1 MDLMRLI
8 IINQGTIA
16 GVSGSPDG
24 SNRSLE
30 CARPDSSPSSDNNSN
45 RLQGRL
51 SPASDNPIFLSDRES
66 ITPVPGQSILATQG
80 FLLRKEEH
88 TGQEEASSVP
98 QLRVNIPFSETSES
112 DDYFD
117 AESGWGSDQQDFT
130 PQIPLS
136 SSIGNEHKQQ
146 GSNTVGHSRSRE
158 ALPENSGSESAYSDA
173 PTWGESDQPL
183 LSAVGSQ
190 PMQPTFE
197 TVRKNGQEESGDV
210 SLEALGS
217 EPKPKKTGFFASIT
231 GMLGRVG
238 KKNRGQE
245 AKTHTS
251 PKNTQEPTAGHSNLA
266 QATKPS
272 ETSSS
277 SPSTSHK
284 PVKTGWTFNPINL
297 VGEFAEEKLKKTAFK
312 YAEDPRFQKALA
324 NAIRN
329 LLINEVRTIDS
340 LAEDVMPSFSSS
352 SVRPKERGV
361 FNSLYGEVKCHIKT
375 RCNEALSECIQ
386 YGSGKILGN
395 SEGSPISSFTPAV
408 SFALQQKV
416 ENILIG
422 NLRWLVTSPEGGEK
436 IQLWL
441 EGKLKDFIEK
451 ESREFRLNQPAGE
464 SDSELKKQI
473 EELPDDLTRKI
484 DEGLRSVSTAVKNS
498 AGGNSLPLVRFLGAA
513 VNEIMIKAV
522 EDGTLKVE
530 SDFEGFANEVIGVLV
545 HSIQDVHSDVVR
557 MFSTKT
563 AAEFRKVKDLREGL
577 IQKVINATINEYCKA
592 IGGGN
597 FLRLAKK
604 PVEWFVK
611 SKLDALINKY
621 SDEGEFKKEVDELLI
636 KNVPDVI
643 AAIKLSI
650 QRAKW
655 IAARLTLHEE
665 IKAKYIDEGIEH
677 HDEVAADDTQKL
689 NRSQLLPTEIPAV
702 SQGLVEAVKLGLGEL
717 QRQQPEIKARIQPH
731 LTAVVD
737 TAVKRAAAHGA
748 VQVAGEE
755 GAAAMRPGA
764 FSAAAMPWCQGTATE
779 LLNQAL
785 TRGLATATAWVEQDQ
800 DGARAAITRALTPAS
815 GDSAE
820 GTGQAAAA
828 AGDDLSA
835 RILPHLR
842 KAIDGTLD
850 EALADILSQGV
861 APLRTAVQENRLL
874 STPAI
879 RDALDQA
886 VLQAVEEQMTR
897 AGGQVNPLS
906 DNVIEPVMAT
916 LASELTAGQ
925 ATAVASVVT
934 WLKSGDNARTLTGKI
949 TPALRPVVERVLADV
964 LVDQLLPEG
973 SEDGTE
979 SFKAAIQPYLHG
991 LVEQFLDRAVN
1002 YSLERV
1008 VAWAEG
1014 HGDDITAR
1022 VQPEIEKTL
1031 AGARKEVTGAIRVQQ
1046 ERLCQ
1051 MAGQDRAKSLG
1062 VMALAQR
1069 VALNTEI
1076 RHGRK
1081 ATGPTAPEAVT
1092 ATGATAG
1099 GEQKPAWQR
1108 LLPTEIP
1115 AVSQG
1120 LVEAVKLGLGEL
1132 QRQQPEIKAR
1142 IQPHLTAVVDTAVK
1156 RAAAHGAV
1164 QVAGEEGA
1172 AAMRPGAFSAAAMP
1186 WCQGTATELLNQALT
1201 RGLATATAWVE
1212 QDQDGARAAI
1222 TRALT
1227 PASGDSAE
1235 GTGQAAAAAGDD
1247 LSARILPHLRK
1258 AIDGTLDEALA
1269 DILSQGVAPLRTA
1282 VQENRLL
1289 STPAIRDALDQ
1300 AVLQAVEEQM
1310 TRAGGQVN
1318 PLSDNVIEPVMATL
1332 ASELT
1337 AGQATAVAS
1346 VVTWLKSGDNA
1357 RTLTGK
1363 ITPALRPVVER
1374 VLADVLVDQLLPEG
1388 GEDGTESVKAAIQPY
1403 LHGLVEQFLDRSVSY
1418 SLERVVAWAEGHGD
1432 DITARVQPEIE
1443 KTLAGARKEVTG
1455 AIRVQQERLCQMAGQ
1470 DRAKSL
1476 GVTALA
1482 QRVAL
1487 NTEIRHGR
1495 KATGPAAPEAV
1506 TATGATAG
1514 GEQKPAWQ
1522 RLLTAEVIGSLG
1534 DGLVAALREGVSVVR
1549 TKRQAMEDE
1558 IRSHLPP
1565 LVTAGVGAGTQHAG
1579 RQAAGDHTL
1588 DTAAD
1593 GFSEAVEPWCQGLAS
1608 GLLTEALSEGLNKV
1622 EAWLAEEAT
1631 GARAAIIKGLTP
1643 TGGEEPGAPGLSG
1656 LILPKVL
1663 PEIREAIDGQLNQA
1677 MARVLRQGAR
1687 QFQTTMGNNRLLSL
1701 PAVRSAVEQVAKQ
1714 ALQKGTGKLG
1724 SQLDHLSTEV
1734 LDPVKVALKAE
1745 LVTFQTTAVTNLVD
1759 WLKADDYAGV
1769 RQLMAPLVTQ
1779 LKQIVQPML
1788 LTLLAEQLGDTVDRE
1803 QLASQAGPYLDGLV
1817 QALLAPAIDDSLKRV
1832 VDWAEG
1838 DPQAIVDEI
1847 QPTVKETVDWA
1858 QSMLMDAVRN
1868 KQQQLQS
1875 FMAED
1880 GEVTVV
1886 ERARLLADGLAGTPE
1901 VVDESAE
1908 APNGPELLTAGV
1920 IGSLGDGLVAALR
1933 EGVSVVRT
1941 KRQAM
1946 EDEIRSHLPP
1956 LVTAGVGAG
1965 TQHAGRQAAGD
1976 HTLDTAAD
1984 GFSEAVEPWC
1994 QGLASGLLTEALSE
2008 GLNKVEAWL
2017 AEEATGARAAII
2029 KGLTPTGDDEP
2040 GAPGLSGLILPKVL
2054 PEIREAIDGQL
2065 NQAMARVLRQGA
2077 RQFQTTMDNNRLLS
2091 LPAVRSAV
2099 EQVAKQALQEGTGK
2113 LGSQLDH
2120 LFTEVLD
2127 PVKVAL
2133 KAELVTFQTTA
2144 VTNLVDWLKAD
2155 DYAGAQRLMA
2165 PLVTQLKQ
2173 VIQPMLLTLLAEQLG
2188 DTVDREQLA
2197 SQAGPYL
2204 DGLVQALLAPVI
2216 DDSLK
2221 RVVDWAEGD
2230 PQAIVDEIQP
2240 TVKETVDWAQSMLMD
2255 AVRNK
2260 QQQLQSF
2267 MAEDG
2272 EVTVVERARLLA
2284 DGLAGTPEV
2293 VDESAEAPNGP
2304 ELLTAGVIGSLGDG
2318 LVAALREG
2326 VSVVRTKRQA
2336 MEDEIRS
2343 HLPPLVTA
2351 GVGAGTQHAGRQAA
2365 GDHTLDTAADGFSEA
2380 VEPWCQGLASGLL
2393 TEALSEGL
2401 NKVEAW
2407 LAEEATGARA
2417 AIIKGLTPT
2426 GGEEPGAP
2434 GLSGL
2439 ILPKV
2444 LPEIREAIDGQLNQA
2459 MARVLRQGA
2468 RQFQTTM
2475 DNNRLLS
2482 LPAVRSAVEQVA
2494 KQALQEGT
2502 GKLGSQL
2509 DHLSTEVLD
2518 PVKVALKA
2526 ELVTFQTTAVTNLV
2540 DWLKAD
2546 DYAGVRQLMAPLVTQ
2561 LKQVIQPMLL
2571 TLLAEQLGDTVER
2584 DALEQLATPYLNG
2597 LVQALLAP
2605 VIDDSLKRVV
2615 DWAEGDPQAIVDEI
2629 QPTVKETVDWAQ
2641 SMLMDAV
2648 RNKQQQLQSFMAE
2661 EGEVTVVERARL
2673 LADGL
2678 AGTPEVVDESAEAPN
2693 GPELLTAGVIGSLG
2707 DGLVA
2712 ALREGVSV
2720 VRTKRQAMED
2730 EIRSHLPPL
2739 VTAGVGAG
2747 TQHAGRQAAG
2757 DHTLDTAAD
2766 GFSEAVEPWCQGLAS
2781 GLLTEALSE
2790 GLNKVEAWLA
2800 EEATGA
2806 RAAIIKGL
2814 TPTGGEEPGAPGL
2827 SGLILP
2833 KVLPEIR
2840 EAIDGQLNQAMAR
2853 VLRQGAR
2860 QFQTTMDNNRLLSL
2874 PAVRSAVEQVAK
2886 QALQKGT
2893 GKLGSQLD
2901 HLSTEV
2907 LDPVK
2912 VALKAELVTFQT
2924 TAVTNLV
2931 DWLKADDYAG
2941 VRQLMAPLVTQLK
2954 QIVQPMLLTLL
2965 AEQLGD
2971 TVDREQLASQAGPYL
2986 DGLVQALLAPA
2997 IDDSLKRVV
3006 DWAEGDP
3013 QAIVDEIQPTV
3024 KETVDWA
3031 QSMLMDAVRNKQ
3043 QQLQSFMA
3051 EDGEVTVVERAR
3063 LLADGLAGTP
3073 EVVDE
3078 SAEAPNGPELLT
3090 AGVIGSLGDGLVAA
3104 LREGVS
3110 VVRTKRQAMEDEI
3123 RSHLP
3128 PLVTAGVGAGTQHA
3142 GRQAAGDH
3150 TLDTAADGFSEAV
3163 EPWCQGLASGLLT
3176 EALSEGL
3183 NKVEAWLAE
3192 EATGARAAIIK
3203 GLTPTGGEEPG
3214 APGLSGLILPKVL
3227 PEIREAIDGQLNQ
3240 AMARVLRQGA
3250 RQFQTTMDNN
3260 RLLSLSAVRSAVEQ
3274 VAKQALQ
3281 EGTGKLGSQL
3291 DHLSTE
3297 VLDPVKVA
3305 LKAELVTFQT
3315 TAVTNL
3321 VDWLKADD
3329 YAGAQRL
3336 MAPLVTQLK
3345 QVIQPMLLTLLAE
3358 QLGDTVDREQ
3368 LASQAGPYLD
3378 GLVQALLAPVIDDSL
3393 KRVVDWAEGDP
3404 QAIVDEIQ
3412 STVEETVDWAQ
3423 FMLMDAVRNKQQQL
3437 QSFMAEEGEVTV
3449 VERVRL
3455 LADGLAGTPE
3465 VVDESAEAPNGP
3477 ELLTAGIIGSLGDGL
3492 VAALREGVS
3501 VVRTKRQA
3509 MEDEIRSHLPPLVT
3523 AGVGAG
3529 TQHAGRQAAGDHTLD
3544 TAADGFSEAVEPWC
3558 QGLASGLL
3566 TEALSEGLNKVE
3578 AWLAEEATGARAAI
3592 IKGLTP
3598 TGGEEPG
3605 APGLSGLILPKVLP
3619 EIREAIDGQLNQ
3631 AMARVLRQGA
3641 RQFQTT
3647 MDNNRL
3653 LSLSAVRSA
3662 VEQVA
3667 KQALQ
3672 EGTGKLGSQL
3682 DHLSTEVLDPV
3693 KVALKAELVT
3703 FQTTA
3708 VTNLVD
3714 WLKAD
3719 DYAGAQRLMAP
3730 LVTQLKQVIQPML
3743 LTLLAEQLG
3752 DTVDREQL
3760 ASQAGPY
3767 LDGLVQALLAPVIDD
3782 SLKRVVDWAEGDPQ
3796 AIVDEIQSTV
3806 EETVDWAQFML
3817 MDAVR
3822 NKQQQLQSF
3831 MAEEGEVTVV
3841 ERVRLLADGLAG
3853 TPEVVDESAEAP
3865 NGPELLTAGIIG
3877 SLGDGLVAALREG
3890 VSVVRTKRQ
3899 AMEDEIR
3906 SHLPPLVTAG
3916 VGAGTQHAGRQA
3928 VGDHTLDTAADG
3940 FSEAVEPWCQGLAS
3954 GLLTEALSEGLNKV
3968 EAWLAEEAT
3977 GARAAIIKG
3986 LTPTGDDEPGAPGLS
4001 GLILPKILPEIREAI
4016 DGQLNQAM
4024 ARVLRQGA
4032 RQFQTTMDNNRLL
4045 SLPAVRSAVE
4055 QVAKQALQEGTGK
4068 LGSQLDHLFTEVL
4081 DPVKVALKAEL
4092 VTFQTTAVT
4101 NLVDWL
4107 KAEDYA
4113 GAQRLMA
4120 PLVTQLKQVIQPM
4133 LLTLLAEQLDDT
4145 VDREQLA
4152 SQAGPYL
4159 DGLVQALLAPVID
4172 DSLKRVVDW
4181 AEGDPQAIVDEIQP
4195 TVKETVDWAQSMLM
4209 DAVRNKQQQ
4218 LQSFMAEEGE
4228 VTVVERARLLADGLA
4243 GAPEVADEPAAA
4255 STGPELLTAEVIGS
4269 LSRGIT
4275 AVISNGADIIR
4286 RKAWADNLRLKLGE
4300 DEHSSRMSILPMV
4313 KRHVQRIVNEAV
4325 SAGTEYGIRQLA
4337 EPSDGDPVGVTE
4349 AIKVH
4354 VQGLTAGYLSHMVA
4368 DAIEGLADAVNKN
4381 AGDIQNS
4388 IETVLKNS
4396 GPPMDL
4402 AALLTPHINGAIDQA
4417 LHQGRRFIQEGISKW
4432 IEANASEATPE
4443 LHKAI
4448 DKILTH
4454 IMANGGKWVK
4464 DNQQG
4469 IEIGVLAPIQE
4480 EITATL
4486 KKAQADIIKN
4496 VALWLSDEANL
4507 NRLVSTFTNE
4517 IRTAVTNV
4525 VTATVAKQ
4533 ISGKDRG
4540 PEFERVINDIIPY
4553 VTPIVD
4559 QALTQGITYTVKCL
4573 SGWVQHHGADISSL
4587 VNPLI
4592 DKTVRDVMPSVR
4604 KAVQDKALL
4613 LAHAKAQDIDFN
4625 KLAAE
4630 LAVAF
4635 VDRFDPDTLTS
4646 GALKVEPKSS
4656 VAKELPKVLCFLMQT
4671 AETYECLGGNL
4682 MEPVK
4687 IDRVEI
4693 DGRVFKD
4700 IKAQLIKMADG
4711 SIRIRKMD
4719 LKFEDIDKIDIDI
4732 EIAGISI
4739 SYQLPEKSKLYRA
4752 ALLSSAPMM
4761 SPADLA
4767 RSLFDAFVP
4776 EHIDFNID
4784 QITGEFHDVILDG
4797 PGEDTLGFGLS
4808 DIKLSLRL
4816 HQYYP
4821 KPYMDISVGPK
4832 DGHKTIESIKV
4843 KVAGQGVVD
4852 HIEADINVDRY
4863 RNGSADVRVL
4873 VEPGRLSRLAG
4884 WLLGGP
4890 VEIEAKP
4897 SINNAIGTLNDVESI
4912 RVRAPRFGGICNAL
4926 VKNTIKAFNPD
4937 FSLGDDGKPVLKLKL
4952 ALFSEERSNP
4962 ITRWLA
4968 KAANRIL
4975 QFFTKPIEV
4984 RMSFKGAPY
4993 VPPEKGEKGLGSFN
5007 GIRFIDGLFNPCP
5020 LSIQSDT
5027 HEELLRDLRAVSI
5040 DENPQGHLN
5049 QLGKI
5054 IDQVIEEFRLGNA
5067 PSDLSLVREIP
5078 LESLALL
5085 VNHVKENDGRQ
5096 EDCARLLFLVANLV
5110 EALPE
5115 KAVQL
5120 VNSTGFTPEPG
5131 GQPYLLHLISATP
5144 TTCWLAN
5151 PEDGKVME
5159 PVYQSHR
5166 FKCLQEFWKNS
5177 QSNPDGSIY
5186 SPYSEKEPV
5195 QEFTEKAVEKVRTLV
5210 GEINIPDDIKL
5221 MMARDF
5227 DFAKMFGI
5235 GAPTKQDLVV
5245 SSPVNQPLFYS
5256 HGVPPV
5262 NRIKDMGWSK
5272 RRFDVPEGIEL
5283 SGGSTAP
5290 VA

>member
-1 MDLMRLI
+1 MDLTRLI

-16 GVSGSPDG
+16 GVSGYPDG
-24 SNRSLE
+24 SNRRLE
-30 CARPDSSPSSDNNSN
+30 CGRPDSSLSGDNNSN

-66 ITPVPGQSILATQG
+66 ITPVPGQSIKATQG

-98 QLRVNIPFSETSES
+98 QLRVNSPFSETSES

-117 AESGWGSDQQDFT
+117 AKSGWGRDQQDFT

-173 PTWGESDQPL
+173 LAWGESDQPL

-190 PMQPTFE
+190 PVQPTLE
-197 TVRKNGQEESGDV
+197 TVRKNGQEASGDV
-210 SLEALGS
+210 NLEALDS

-231 GMLGRVG
+231 GMLGKVG

-251 PKNTQEPTAGHSNLA
+251 PKNTQEPTAGHRNLS

-284 PVKTGWTFNPINL
+284 PVKTGWTFNPIKL
-297 VGEFAEEKLKKTAFK
+297 VKEFTEEKLKKTAFE

-329 LLINEVRTIDS
+329 LLINEIRTIDS

-375 RCNEALSECIQ
+375 RCIEALSECIQ

-395 SEGSPISSFTPAV
+395 SEGSHIGSFTPAV

-416 ENILIG
+416 ENFLIG

-441 EGKLKDFIEK
+441 EGKLKDFIER
-451 ESREFRLNQPAGE
+451 ESRGFQLNQPAGE

-473 EELPDDLTRKI
+473 EELSDDLTRKI

-498 AGGNSLPLVRFLGAA
+498 VGGNSLPLVRFLGAA
-513 VNEIMIKAV
+513 VNEILIKAV
-522 EDGTLKVE
+522 EEGTLKVE

-592 IGGGN
+592 IGGRN

-604 PVEWFVK
+604 PVEWLVK
-611 SKLDALINKY
+611 SKLDALIKKY
-621 SDEGEFKKEVDELLI
+621 SDEDKFKKEVDELLI
-636 KNVPDVI
+636 KNIPDVI

-655 IAARLTLHEE
+655 IAARLALHEE

-717 QRQQPEIKARIQPH
+717 QRHQPEIKAQIQPH

-737 TAVKRAAAHGA
+737 TAVKCAAAHGA
-748 VQVAGEE
+748 VQVAGAE
-755 GAAAMRPGA
+755 GAAAMQPEG
-764 FSAAAMPWCQGTATE
+764 FSAAAMPWCQGTVTE

-785 TRGLATATAWVEQDQ
+785 TRGLATATAWVEQEQ

-815 GDSAE
+815 GDSADA
-820 GTGQAAAA
+820 TGQAVAA

-835 RILPHLR
+835 RVLPHLR
-842 KAIDGTLD
+842 EAIDGRLD

-861 APLRTAVQENRLL
+861 APLRTAVQESRLL

-879 RDALDQA
+879 RDGLDQV
-886 VLQAVEEQMTR
+886 VLQVVEAQLTR
-897 AGGQVNPLS
+897 AGGQVDPLS
-906 DNVIEPVMAT
+906 DNVIKPVMAT

-925 ATAVASVVT
+925 TTAVANVVAWLKNADNARALTGKITPALRQVVERVLADVLVDQLLPEGSEDGTESFKAAIQPYLHGLVEQFLDRAVNYSLERVVAWAEGHGDDITALVKPEIEKTLAGAREEVTEAIRAQQQRLSLMAKTHREQGATATRLASQVAVNTEIRHGRKATGPTAPEAVTATGATSGGEQKPAWQRLLPTEIPAVSQGLVEAVKLGLGELQRHQPEIKAQIQPHLTAVVDTAVKCAAAHGAVQVAGAEGAAAMQPEGFSAAAMPWCQGTVTELLNQALTRGLATATAWVEQEQDGARAALTRALTPASGDLADATGQAVAAAGDDLSARVLPHLREAIDGRLDEALADILSQGVAPLRTAVQESRLLSTPAIRDGLDQVVLQVVEAQLTRAGGQVDPLSDNVIKPVMATLASELTAGQTTAVASVVA
-934 WLKSGDNARTLTGKI
+934 WLKNADNARALTGKITPALRQVVERVLADVLVDQLLPEGSEDGTESFKAAIQPYLHGLVEQFLDRAVNYSLERVVAWAEGHGDDITALVKPEIEKTLAGAREEVTEAIRAQQQRLSLMAKTHREQGATATRLASQVAVNTEIRHGRKATGPTAPEAVTATGATSGGEQKPAWQRLLPTEIPAVSQGLVEAVKLGLGELQRHQPEIKAQIQSHLTAVVDTAVKCAAAHGAVQVAGAEGAAAMQPEGFSAAAMPWCQGTVTELLNQALTRGLATATAWVEQEQDGARAALTRALTPASGDLADATGQAVAAAGDDLSARVLPHLREAIDGRLDEALADILSQGVAPLRTAVQESRLLSTPAIRDGLDQVVLQVVEAQLTRAGGQVDPLSDNVIKPVMATLASELTAGQTTAVANVVAWLKNADNARALTGKI

-1014 HGDDITAR
+1014 HGDDITAL
-1022 VQPEIEKTL
+1022 VKPEIEKTL
-1031 AGARKEVTGAIRVQQ
+1031 AGAREEVTEAIRAQQ
-1046 ERLCQ
+1046 QRLSL
-1051 MAGQDRAKSLG
+1051 MAKTHREQGATATR
-1062 VMALAQR
+1062 LASQ
-1069 VALNTEI
+1069 VAVNTEI

-1092 ATGATAG
+1092 ATGATSG

-1132 QRQQPEIKAR
+1132 QRHQPEIKAQ

-1156 RAAAHGAV
+1156 CAAAHGAV
-1164 QVAGEEGA
+1164 QVAGAEGA
-1172 AAMRPGAFSAAAMP
+1172 AAMQPEGFSAAAMP
-1186 WCQGTATELLNQALT
+1186 WCQGTVTELLNQALT

-1212 QDQDGARAAI
+1212 QEQDGARAAI

-1227 PASGDSAE
+1227 PASGDSADA
-1235 GTGQAAAAAGDD
+1235 TGQAVAAAGDD
-1247 LSARILPHLRK
+1247 LSARVLPHLRE
-1258 AIDGTLDEALA
+1258 AIDGRLDEALA

-1282 VQENRLL
+1282 VQESRLL
-1289 STPAIRDALDQ
+1289 STPAIRDGLDQ
-1300 AVLQAVEEQM
+1300 VVLQVVEAQL
-1310 TRAGGQVN
+1310 TRAGGQVD
-1318 PLSDNVIEPVMATL
+1318 PLSDNVIKPVMATL

-1337 AGQATAVAS
+1337 ASQTTAVAS
-1346 VVTWLKSGDNA
+1346 VVAWLKNADNA
-1357 RTLTGK
+1357 RALTGK
-1363 ITPALRPVVER
+1363 ITPALRQVVER

-1388 GEDGTESVKAAIQPY
+1388 SEDGTESFKAAIQPY
-1403 LHGLVEQFLDRSVSY
+1403 LHGLVEQFLDRAVNY

-1432 DITARVQPEIE
+1432 DITALVKPEIE
-1443 KTLAGARKEVTG
+1443 KTLAGAREEVTE
-1455 AIRVQQERLCQMAGQ
+1455 AIRAQQQRLSLMAKTHREQG
-1470 DRAKSL
+1470 A
-1476 GVTALA
+1476 TATRLA
-1482 QRVAL
+1482 SQVAV

-1495 KATGPAAPEAV
+1495 KATGPTAPEAV
-1506 TATGATAG
+1506 TATGATSG

-1534 DGLVAALREGVSVVR
+1534 DGLVTALRQGVSVVR
-1549 TKRQAMEDE
+1549 TKRQAIEDE
-1558 IRSHLPP
+1558 IRPHLPP
-1565 LVTAGVGAGTQHAG
+1565 LVTTAVETGARHAG
-1579 RQAAGDHTL
+1579 QQVTGDQTL
-1588 DTAAD
+1588 DRAANR
-1593 GFSEAVEPWCQGLAS
+1593 FREAVEPWCQGLAS
-1608 GLLTEALSEGLNKV
+1608 GLLTEALDEGLNKV
-1622 EAWLAEEAT
+1622 KAWLDRGA
-1631 GARAAIIKGLTP
+1631 ARAAIIAGLTP
-1643 TGGEEPGAPGLSG
+1643 TGGEEPGVSGLSG

-1663 PEIREAIDGQLNQA
+1663 PEIQEAIDGQLNQV

-1687 QFQTTMGNNRLLSL
+1687 QFQTTMDNNRLLSL
-1701 PAVRSAVEQVAKQ
+1701 PAVRSAVEQVAQQ
-1714 ALQKGTGKLG
+1714 ALQKGAGKLG
-1724 SQLDHLSTEV
+1724 AQLEPLSTEV

-1788 LTLLAEQLGDTVDRE
+1788 LTLLAEQLGDTV
-1803 QLASQAGPYLDGLV
+1803 
-1817 QALLAPAIDDSLKRV
+1817 
-1832 VDWAEG
+1832 
-1838 DPQAIVDEI
+1838 
-1847 QPTVKETVDWA
+1847 
-1858 QSMLMDAVRN
+1858 
-1868 KQQQLQS
+1868 
-1875 FMAED
+1875 
-1880 GEVTVV
+1880 
-1886 ERARLLADGLAGTPE
+1886 
-1901 VVDESAE
+1901 
-1908 APNGPELLTAGV
+1908 
-1920 IGSLGDGLVAALR
+1920 
-1933 EGVSVVRT
+1933 
-1941 KRQAM
+1941 
-1946 EDEIRSHLPP
+1946 
-1956 LVTAGVGAG
+1956 
-1965 TQHAGRQAAGD
+1965 
-1976 HTLDTAAD
+1976 
-1984 GFSEAVEPWC
+1984 
-1994 QGLASGLLTEALSE
+1994 
-2008 GLNKVEAWL
+2008 
-2017 AEEATGARAAII
+2017 
-2029 KGLTPTGDDEP
+2029 
-2040 GAPGLSGLILPKVL
+2040 
-2054 PEIREAIDGQL
+2054 
-2065 NQAMARVLRQGA
+2065 
-2077 RQFQTTMDNNRLLS
+2077 
-2091 LPAVRSAV
+2091 
-2099 EQVAKQALQEGTGK
+2099 
-2113 LGSQLDH
+2113 
-2120 LFTEVLD
+2120 
-2127 PVKVAL
+2127 
-2133 KAELVTFQTTA
+2133 
-2144 VTNLVDWLKAD
+2144 
-2155 DYAGAQRLMA
+2155 
-2165 PLVTQLKQ
+2165 
-2173 VIQPMLLTLLAEQLG
+2173 
-2188 DTVDREQLA
+2188 
-2197 SQAGPYL
+2197 
-2204 DGLVQALLAPVI
+2204 
-2216 DDSLK
+2216 
-2221 RVVDWAEGD
+2221 
-2230 PQAIVDEIQP
+2230 
-2240 TVKETVDWAQSMLMD
+2240 
-2255 AVRNK
+2255 
-2260 QQQLQSF
+2260 
-2267 MAEDG
+2267 
-2272 EVTVVERARLLA
+2272 
-2284 DGLAGTPEV
+2284 
-2293 VDESAEAPNGP
+2293 
-2304 ELLTAGVIGSLGDG
+2304 
-2318 LVAALREG
+2318 
-2326 VSVVRTKRQA
+2326 
-2336 MEDEIRS
+2336 
-2343 HLPPLVTA
+2343 
-2351 GVGAGTQHAGRQAA
+2351 
-2365 GDHTLDTAADGFSEA
+2365 
-2380 VEPWCQGLASGLL
+2380 
-2393 TEALSEGL
+2393 
-2401 NKVEAW
+2401 
-2407 LAEEATGARA
+2407 
-2417 AIIKGLTPT
+2417 
-2426 GGEEPGAP
+2426 
-2434 GLSGL
+2434 
-2439 ILPKV
+2439 
-2444 LPEIREAIDGQLNQA
+2444 
-2459 MARVLRQGA
+2459 
-2468 RQFQTTM
+2468 
-2475 DNNRLLS
+2475 
-2482 LPAVRSAVEQVA
+2482 
-2494 KQALQEGT
+2494 
-2502 GKLGSQL
+2502 
-2509 DHLSTEVLD
+2509 
-2518 PVKVALKA
+2518 
-2526 ELVTFQTTAVTNLV
+2526 
-2540 DWLKAD
+2540 
-2546 DYAGVRQLMAPLVTQ
+2546 
-2561 LKQVIQPMLL
+2561 
-2571 TLLAEQLGDTVER
+2571 ER

-2605 VIDDSLKRVV
+2605 AIDDSLKRVI
-2615 DWAEGDPQAIVDEI
+2615 DWAEGNPQAILDEI
-2629 QPTVKETVDWAQ
+2629 DPTVKETVDWAQ

-2648 RNKQQQLQSFMAE
+2648 RNKQL
-2661 EGEVTVVERARL
+2661 
-2673 LADGL
+2673 
-2678 AGTPEVVDESAEAPN
+2678 
-2693 GPELLTAGVIGSLG
+2693 
-2707 DGLVA
+2707 
-2712 ALREGVSV
+2712 
-2720 VRTKRQAMED
+2720 
-2730 EIRSHLPPL
+2730 
-2739 VTAGVGAG
+2739 
-2747 TQHAGRQAAG
+2747 
-2757 DHTLDTAAD
+2757 
-2766 GFSEAVEPWCQGLAS
+2766 
-2781 GLLTEALSE
+2781 
-2790 GLNKVEAWLA
+2790 
-2800 EEATGA
+2800 
-2806 RAAIIKGL
+2806 
-2814 TPTGGEEPGAPGL
+2814 
-2827 SGLILP
+2827 
-2833 KVLPEIR
+2833 
-2840 EAIDGQLNQAMAR
+2840 
-2853 VLRQGAR
+2853 
-2860 QFQTTMDNNRLLSL
+2860 
-2874 PAVRSAVEQVAK
+2874 
-2886 QALQKGT
+2886 
-2893 GKLGSQLD
+2893 
-2901 HLSTEV
+2901 
-2907 LDPVK
+2907 
-2912 VALKAELVTFQT
+2912 
-2924 TAVTNLV
+2924 
-2931 DWLKADDYAG
+2931 
-2941 VRQLMAPLVTQLK
+2941 
-2954 QIVQPMLLTLL
+2954 
-2965 AEQLGD
+2965 
-2971 TVDREQLASQAGPYL
+2971 
-2986 DGLVQALLAPA
+2986 
-2997 IDDSLKRVV
+2997 
-3006 DWAEGDP
+3006 
-3013 QAIVDEIQPTV
+3013 
-3024 KETVDWA
+3024 
-3031 QSMLMDAVRNKQ
+3031 
-3043 QQLQSFMA
+3043 
-3051 EDGEVTVVERAR
+3051 
-3063 LLADGLAGTP
+3063 
-3073 EVVDE
+3073 
-3078 SAEAPNGPELLT
+3078 
-3090 AGVIGSLGDGLVAA
+3090 
-3104 LREGVS
+3104 
-3110 VVRTKRQAMEDEI
+3110 
-3123 RSHLP
+3123 
-3128 PLVTAGVGAGTQHA
+3128 
-3142 GRQAAGDH
+3142 
-3150 TLDTAADGFSEAV
+3150 
-3163 EPWCQGLASGLLT
+3163 
-3176 EALSEGL
+3176 
-3183 NKVEAWLAE
+3183 
-3192 EATGARAAIIK
+3192 
-3203 GLTPTGGEEPG
+3203 
-3214 APGLSGLILPKVL
+3214 
-3227 PEIREAIDGQLNQ
+3227 
-3240 AMARVLRQGA
+3240 
-3250 RQFQTTMDNN
+3250 
-3260 RLLSLSAVRSAVEQ
+3260 
-3274 VAKQALQ
+3274 
-3281 EGTGKLGSQL
+3281 
-3291 DHLSTE
+3291 
-3297 VLDPVKVA
+3297 
-3305 LKAELVTFQT
+3305 
-3315 TAVTNL
+3315 
-3321 VDWLKADD
+3321 
-3329 YAGAQRL
+3329 
-3336 MAPLVTQLK
+3336 
-3345 QVIQPMLLTLLAE
+3345 
-3358 QLGDTVDREQ
+3358 
-3368 LASQAGPYLD
+3368 
-3378 GLVQALLAPVIDDSL
+3378 
-3393 KRVVDWAEGDP
+3393 
-3404 QAIVDEIQ
+3404 
-3412 STVEETVDWAQ
+3412 
-3423 FMLMDAVRNKQQQL
+3423 QL

-3449 VERVRL
+3449 VERV
-3455 LADGLAGTPE
+3455 
-3465 VVDESAEAPNGP
+3465 
-3477 ELLTAGIIGSLGDGL
+3477 
-3492 VAALREGVS
+3492 
-3501 VVRTKRQA
+3501 
-3509 MEDEIRSHLPPLVT
+3509 
-3523 AGVGAG
+3523 
-3529 TQHAGRQAAGDHTLD
+3529 
-3544 TAADGFSEAVEPWC
+3544 
-3558 QGLASGLL
+3558 
-3566 TEALSEGLNKVE
+3566 
-3578 AWLAEEATGARAAI
+3578 
-3592 IKGLTP
+3592 
-3598 TGGEEPG
+3598 
-3605 APGLSGLILPKVLP
+3605 
-3619 EIREAIDGQLNQ
+3619 
-3631 AMARVLRQGA
+3631 
-3641 RQFQTT
+3641 
-3647 MDNNRL
+3647 
-3653 LSLSAVRSA
+3653 
-3662 VEQVA
+3662 
-3667 KQALQ
+3667 
-3672 EGTGKLGSQL
+3672 
-3682 DHLSTEVLDPV
+3682 
-3693 KVALKAELVT
+3693 
-3703 FQTTA
+3703 
-3708 VTNLVD
+3708 
-3714 WLKAD
+3714 
-3719 DYAGAQRLMAP
+3719 
-3730 LVTQLKQVIQPML
+3730 
-3743 LTLLAEQLG
+3743 
-3752 DTVDREQL
+3752 
-3760 ASQAGPY
+3760 
-3767 LDGLVQALLAPVIDD
+3767 
-3782 SLKRVVDWAEGDPQ
+3782 
-3796 AIVDEIQSTV
+3796 
-3806 EETVDWAQFML
+3806 
-3817 MDAVR
+3817 
-3822 NKQQQLQSF
+3822 
-3831 MAEEGEVTVV
+3831 
-3841 ERVRLLADGLAG
+3841 
-3853 TPEVVDESAEAP
+3853 
-3865 NGPELLTAGIIG
+3865 
-3877 SLGDGLVAALREG
+3877 
-3890 VSVVRTKRQ
+3890 
-3899 AMEDEIR
+3899 
-3906 SHLPPLVTAG
+3906 
-3916 VGAGTQHAGRQA
+3916 
-3928 VGDHTLDTAADG
+3928 
-3940 FSEAVEPWCQGLAS
+3940 
-3954 GLLTEALSEGLNKV
+3954 
-3968 EAWLAEEAT
+3968 
-3977 GARAAIIKG
+3977 
-3986 LTPTGDDEPGAPGLS
+3986 
-4001 GLILPKILPEIREAI
+4001 
-4016 DGQLNQAM
+4016 
-4024 ARVLRQGA
+4024 
-4032 RQFQTTMDNNRLL
+4032 
-4045 SLPAVRSAVE
+4045 
-4055 QVAKQALQEGTGK
+4055 
-4068 LGSQLDHLFTEVL
+4068 
-4081 DPVKVALKAEL
+4081 
-4092 VTFQTTAVT
+4092 
-4101 NLVDWL
+4101 
-4107 KAEDYA
+4107 
-4113 GAQRLMA
+4113 
-4120 PLVTQLKQVIQPM
+4120 
-4133 LLTLLAEQLDDT
+4133 
-4145 VDREQLA
+4145 
-4152 SQAGPYL
+4152 
-4159 DGLVQALLAPVID
+4159 
-4172 DSLKRVVDW
+4172 
-4181 AEGDPQAIVDEIQP
+4181 
-4195 TVKETVDWAQSMLM
+4195 
-4209 DAVRNKQQQ
+4209 
-4218 LQSFMAEEGE
+4218 
-4228 VTVVERARLLADGLA
+4228 RLLADGLA

-4255 STGPELLTAEVIGS
+4255 STGPELLTAEAIGS

-4313 KRHVQRIVNEAV
+4313 KRHVQRMVNEAV

-4337 EPSDGDPVGVTE
+4337 EPSDGDPVGVTK

-4354 VQGLTAGYLSHMVA
+4354 VQGLTADYLSHMVA

-4388 IETVLKNS
+4388 IEAVLKNS

-4417 LHQGRRFIQEGISKW
+4417 LHQGWSFIQEGISRW

-4592 DKTVRDVMPSVR
+4592 DKTVQDVMPSVSD
-4604 KAVQDKALL
+4604 AVQKKAAV
-4613 LAHAKAQDIDFN
+4613 LARKEAQKIDFN

-4646 GALKVEPKSS
+4646 GALKIEPKSS

-4719 LKFEDIDKIDIDI
+4719 LKFEDINKIDVDI

-4784 QITGEFHDVILDG
+4784 QITGEFHDDILDG
-4797 PGEDTLGFGLS
+4797 PGEDTLCFGLS

-4863 RNGSADVRVL
+4863 RNGSADVRVQ

-4890 VEIEAKP
+4890 VEIEAKS
-4897 SINNAIGTLNDVESI
+4897 SINNAIGTLNGVESI

-4937 FSLGDDGKPVLKLKL
+4937 FSLGDDGNPVLKLKL

-4984 RMSFKGAPY
+4984 QLSFKGAPY

-5007 GIRFIDGLFNPCP
+5007 GIRLIDGLFNPCP

-5085 VNHVKENDGRQ
+5085 VNHVKANDGRQ

-5186 SPYSEKEPV
+5186 RPDSEKEPV
-5195 QEFTEKAVEKVRTLV
+5195 QAFTEKAVEKVRTLV
-5210 GEINIPDDIKL
+5210 GEINIPDGIKL

-5262 NRIKDMGWSK
+5262 NHIKDIEWSK